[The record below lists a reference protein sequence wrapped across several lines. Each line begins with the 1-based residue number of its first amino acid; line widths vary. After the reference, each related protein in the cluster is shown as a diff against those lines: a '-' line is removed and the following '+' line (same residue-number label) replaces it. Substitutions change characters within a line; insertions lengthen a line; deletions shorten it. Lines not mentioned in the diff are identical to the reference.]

1 MDIQKSVLFHERTHW
16 TMSRSRDGE
25 SGVILERINEHT
37 LPQLICDICFSG
49 VVEVV
54 TDSADS
60 DR

>member
-1 MDIQKSVLFHERTHW
+1 
-16 TMSRSRDGE
+16 MSRSRDGE